1 MFKFL
6 RSLVIWQVMRN
17 NMPIVKRCLIA
28 IAIFL
33 ASLYFFPDW
42 ESYFEMKNSLNML
55 LYTKLT
61 KYAVLIYAFTSFI
74 SNAKK
79 LSILGK
85 KEKELFSTEEIKVNK
100 DNSEENKDPDL
111 EILRNKQKLETKS
124 EKIIKKYEEEK

>member
-42 ESYFEMKNSLNML
+42 ENYFEKKNSLDMV
-55 LYTKLT
+55 LYTKLV
-61 KYAVLIYAFTSFI
+61 KYLVLIYAVVSFF
-74 SNAKK
+74 SNTKK

-85 KEKELFSTEEIKVNK
+85 QEKEISSKEDI
-100 DNSEENKDPDL
+100 EENLEAMEEDLDTDL
-111 EILRNKQKLETKS
+111 EILRNKPKLKSRSDRIS
-124 EKIIKKYEEEK
+124 EKYKKDS

>member
-85 KEKELFSTEEIKVNK
+85 KEKEISTKEDVQENSDTAEE
-100 DNSEENKDPDL
+100 DLDPDL
-111 EILRNKQKLETKS
+111 EIIRDKQNLRS
-124 EKIIKKYEEEK
+124 SSDRISVKYKE

>member
-6 RSLVIWQVMRN
+6 RGLIIWQVMRN

-42 ESYFEMKNSLNML
+42 ENYFEKKNSLNMV

-85 KEKELFSTEEIKVNK
+85 KEKENSSIEDVQENLDAAEE
-100 DNSEENKDPDL
+100 DLDPDL
-111 EILRNKQKLETKS
+111 EIIRDKQELKSRSDRIS
-124 EKIIKKYEEEK
+124 EKYKEK

>member
-6 RSLVIWQVMRN
+6 RGLIIWQVMRN

-42 ESYFEMKNSLNML
+42 ENYFEKKNSLDMV
-55 LYTKLT
+55 LYTKLV
-61 KYAVLIYAFTSFI
+61 KYLVLIYAVVSFF
-74 SNAKK
+74 SNTKK

-85 KEKELFSTEEIKVNK
+85 QEKEISSKEDIEDNLEAMEE
-100 DNSEENKDPDL
+100 DLDTDL
-111 EILRNKQKLETKS
+111 EILRNKPKLKSRSDRIS
-124 EKIIKKYEEEK
+124 EKYKKDS

>member
-6 RSLVIWQVMRN
+6 RGLIIWQVMRN
-17 NMPIVKRCLIA
+17 NMPIVKRCLVA

-85 KEKELFSTEEIKVNK
+85 KEREISTKEDVQENSDSPEE
-100 DNSEENKDPDL
+100 DLDPDL
-111 EILRNKQKLETKS
+111 EIIRDKQKLKSRSDRIS
-124 EKIIKKYEEEK
+124 EKYKE

>member
-17 NMPIVKRCLIA
+17 NMPVVKRCLVA

-85 KEKELFSTEEIKVNK
+85 KEKEISSKEDVQENSDTAEE
-100 DNSEENKDPDL
+100 DLDPDL
-111 EILRNKQKLETKS
+111 EIIRDKQNLKSSSDRIS
-124 EKIIKKYEEEK
+124 EKYNKDS

>member
-1 MFKFL
+1 MFKFI

-17 NMPIVKRCLIA
+17 NMPVVKRCLVA
-28 IAIFL
+28 IVIFL

-85 KEKELFSTEEIKVNK
+85 KEKEISPKEDVQENSDTAEE
-100 DNSEENKDPDL
+100 DLDPDL
-111 EILRNKQKLETKS
+111 EIIRDKQNLRSRSDRIS
-124 EKIIKKYEEEK
+124 EKYKE

>member
-85 KEKELFSTEEIKVNK
+85 KEKEISTKEDVQENSDSPEE
-100 DNSEENKDPDL
+100 DLDPDL
-111 EILRNKQKLETKS
+111 EIIRDKQKLKSRSDRIS
-124 EKIIKKYEEEK
+124 EKYKKDS

>member
-1 MFKFL
+1 MLKYL

-85 KEKELFSTEEIKVNK
+85 KEKEISTKEDVQENSDTAEE
-100 DNSEENKDPDL
+100 DLDPDL
-111 EILRNKQKLETKS
+111 EIIRDKQNLRSSSDRIS
-124 EKIIKKYEEEK
+124 EKYKE

>member
-6 RSLVIWQVMRN
+6 RGLIIWQVMRN

-42 ESYFEMKNSLNML
+42 ENYFEKKNSLNMV
-55 LYTKLT
+55 LYTKLS

-85 KEKELFSTEEIKVNK
+85 KEKENSSIEDVQENSDTAEE
-100 DNSEENKDPDL
+100 DLDPDL
-111 EILRNKQKLETKS
+111 EIIRDKENLKSRSDRIS
-124 EKIIKKYEEEK
+124 EKYKKDS

>member
-6 RSLVIWQVMRN
+6 RSLIIWQVMRN
-17 NMPIVKRCLIA
+17 NMPIVKRCLVA

-85 KEKELFSTEEIKVNK
+85 KEKEIFPKESVQENSDTAEE
-100 DNSEENKDPDL
+100 DLDPDL
-111 EILRNKQKLETKS
+111 EIIRDKQNLRSSSDRIS
-124 EKIIKKYEEEK
+124 EKYKE

>member
-6 RSLVIWQVMRN
+6 RGLIIWQVMRN

-42 ESYFEMKNSLNML
+42 ENYFEKKNSLNMV

-85 KEKELFSTEEIKVNK
+85 KEKEISSKGGIEGSLDSAEE
-100 DNSEENKDPDL
+100 DLDPDL
-111 EILRNKQKLETKS
+111 EIIRDKQELKTKS
-124 EKIIKKYEEEK
+124 DRISEKYNEDS

>member
-17 NMPIVKRCLIA
+17 NKPIVKRCLIA

-85 KEKELFSTEEIKVNK
+85 KEKEISTKEDVQENSDTAEE
-100 DNSEENKDPDL
+100 DLDPDL
-111 EILRNKQKLETKS
+111 EIIRDKQNLRSSSDRIS
-124 EKIIKKYEEEK
+124 EKYKE

>member
-6 RSLVIWQVMRN
+6 RGLIIWQVMRN

-42 ESYFEMKNSLNML
+42 ENYFEKKNSLDMV
-55 LYTKLT
+55 LYTKLV
-61 KYAVLIYAFTSFI
+61 KYLVLIYAVVSFF
-74 SNAKK
+74 SNTKK

-85 KEKELFSTEEIKVNK
+85 QEKEISSKEDI
-100 DNSEENKDPDL
+100 EENLEAMEEDLDTDL
-111 EILRNKQKLETKS
+111 EILRNKPKLKSRSDRIS
-124 EKIIKKYEEEK
+124 EKYKKDS

>member
-85 KEKELFSTEEIKVNK
+85 KEKEISTKEDVQENS
-100 DNSEENKDPDL
+100 DTSEEDLDPDL
-111 EILRNKQKLETKS
+111 EIIRDKQNLRSSSDRIS
-124 EKIIKKYEEEK
+124 EKYKE

>member
-6 RSLVIWQVMRN
+6 RGLIIWQVMRN

-42 ESYFEMKNSLNML
+42 ENYFEKKNSLNMV

-85 KEKELFSTEEIKVNK
+85 KEKEISSIEAIQENSDTAEE
-100 DNSEENKDPDL
+100 DLDPDL
-111 EILRNKQKLETKS
+111 EIIRDKQELKSRSDRIS
-124 EKIIKKYEEEK
+124 EKYKE

>member
-42 ESYFEMKNSLNML
+42 ESYFEMINSLNML

-85 KEKELFSTEEIKVNK
+85 KEKEISTKEDVQENSDTAEE
-100 DNSEENKDPDL
+100 DLDPDL
-111 EILRNKQKLETKS
+111 EIIRDKQNLRSSSDRIS
-124 EKIIKKYEEEK
+124 EKYKE

>member
-1 MFKFL
+1 
-6 RSLVIWQVMRN
+6 
-17 NMPIVKRCLIA
+17 MPIVKRCLIA

>member
-6 RSLVIWQVMRN
+6 RGLIIWQVMRN

-85 KEKELFSTEEIKVNK
+85 KEKEISTKEDVQENSDTAEE
-100 DNSEENKDPDL
+100 DLDPDL
-111 EILRNKQKLETKS
+111 EIIRDKQNLRSSSDRIS
-124 EKIIKKYEEEK
+124 EKYKE

>member
-6 RSLVIWQVMRN
+6 RGLIIWQVMRN
-17 NMPIVKRCLIA
+17 NMPIVKRCLVA

-55 LYTKLT
+55 LYTKLS

-85 KEKELFSTEEIKVNK
+85 KEKEISTKEDVQENSDSPEE
-100 DNSEENKDPDL
+100 DLDPDL
-111 EILRNKQKLETKS
+111 EIIRDKQKLKSRSDRIS
-124 EKIIKKYEEEK
+124 EKYKE